1 MICEIITESSMLLTR
16 LWSSIAGI
24 SLEDIIDD
32 DDRQLQKKTQMIS
45 TPRVLASVPNR
56 RRVQGG
62 NTDDHDDDN
71 DDNDDKNNNDDN
83 DNDNDDNND
92 DNNNNS
98 SNNNNNNNNDGNGN
112 YNDDKNDN
120 NDDTDDSTPSP
131 TELDIKEPCTICND
145 DSLGINTNAI
155 LPTNDMTCND
165 LVDIALKI
173 NECNTIQLS
182 EGICCI
188 TPVPSGV
195 PSLVPSSSY
204 MPSMAPIPY
213 TRSPRID
220 V

>member
-71 DDNDDKNNNDDN
+71 DDNDDK
-83 DNDNDDNND
+83 
-92 DNNNNS
+92 
-98 SNNNNNNNNDGNGN
+98 NNNDGNGN